1 MSKKNI
7 IIISSIVAVIVVIV
21 IFFGSL
27 TLFHPPISLFRYH
40 SPISLFLYNGFIAFI
55 GGASVFFLS
64 LIYLPLISSQWRNAK
79 KFHELS
85 EDLSGEEKR
94 KLLRSSFIEKH
105 KKKLLLIIILEL
117 VLLGVAAYLLY
128 SKHEM
133 GKSIIEIVD
142 LIIVATGTWLSR
154 KLIKELKE
162 KHSALFKK
170 DK

>member
-64 LIYLPLISSQWRNAK
+64 LIYLPLISSQWRDAK
-79 KFHELS
+79 EFHELS
-85 EDLSGEEKR
+85 KDLSGEEK
-94 KLLRSSFIEKH
+94 KLLKSSFIEKH
-105 KKKLLLIIILEL
+105 KRRLLLIIILEL

-162 KHSALFKK
+162 KHSAFFKK